1 MRSSTLSD
9 PEPPRERGGWRHQLA
24 WFGAGALAAF
34 LVPLLFTSV
43 LEIQHDVYLAVYF
56 GFVVALL
63 GTYVSRN
70 EIDLVGVMRRN
81 WKWGLLVGI
90 LLGIPI
96 VRNVFT
102 EDATAHP
109 DGLYFAFELVW
120 RGALYGAA
128 DAILLTVFPCLI
140 ALQVLGAPLRTWRRR
155 LAYFGASLLMIL
167 TITATYHLGYAHYR
181 DVGVGK
187 PETGNALISVPML
200 LTTNPIGSI
209 VDHSA
214 MHVAAVAHNY
224 EGETR
229 LPPATDAD

>member
-1 MRSSTLSD
+1 MRD
-9 PEPPRERGGWRHQLA
+9 PEPRREHGEWRHQLA
-24 WFGAGALAAF
+24 WFGMGALAAF
-34 LVPLLFTSV
+34 VVPLLFTSV
-43 LEIQHDVYLAVYF
+43 LEIHHDVYLAIYF
-56 GFVVALL
+56 GFVLTLL

-70 EIDLVGVMRRN
+70 EIDLVAVVRRN
-81 WKWGLLVGI
+81 WKLGLLVGV

-102 EDATAHP
+102 EDPTAHP

-140 ALQVLGAPLRTWRRR
+140 ALRVLGAPLRTWPRR

-167 TITATYHLGYAHYR
+167 TITATYHLGYKHYR
-181 DVGVGK
+181 DVGVAK
-187 PETGNALISVPML
+187 PETGNALISLPML

-209 VDHSA
+209 LDHSA
-214 MHVAAVAHNY
+214 MHVAAVAHSY

-229 LPPATDAD
+229 LPPSADAD

>member
-1 MRSSTLSD
+1 MRSSTSSD
-9 PEPPRERGGWRHQLA
+9 PEPRREHGEWRRQLA
-24 WFGAGALAAF
+24 WFGTGALAAF
-34 LVPLLFTSV
+34 LVPLLFTTV
-43 LEIQHDVYLAVYF
+43 LEIHHDVYLAIYF
-56 GFVVALL
+56 GFVLVLA

-70 EIDLVGVMRRN
+70 EIDLVGVTRRN
-81 WKWGLLVGI
+81 WKWGLLVGV

-102 EDATAHP
+102 EDATPHP
-109 DGLYFAFELVW
+109 GGIYFAFELVW

-128 DAILLTVFPCLI
+128 DAILLSVFPCLI

-167 TITATYHLGYAHYR
+167 AITATYHLGYEHYR

-187 PETGNALISVPML
+187 PETGNALISLPML

-209 VDHSA
+209 ADHSA
-214 MHVAAVAHNY
+214 MHMAAVAHNY

-229 LPPATDAD
+229 LLPSADAD